1 MQEEMIIILAK
12 EGYEEAFRKLY
23 EIHREQIYRL
33 AYRYTK
39 SQHDAEDIMQETFIK
54 AFKNIKSF
62 QFKNGS
68 TFSSWLCRICINHS
82 ISFLRKQKRKSLLSF
97 SDLMNEP
104 TSERPLPE
112 GETQTIQI
120 LKFVQKAI
128 KKLTPKQQIIF
139 DLRHAQHKKIKEI
152 AEFLD
157 CSESNIKTQLFRSVA
172 KLKREL
178 GPIWREV

>member
-1 MQEEMIIILAK
+1 MIILLAK
-12 EGYEEAFRKLY
+12 EGHEEAFGQLY

-33 AYRYTK
+33 AFRYTK
-39 SQHDAEDIMQETFIK
+39 SQPDAEDIMQETFIK
-54 AFKNIKSF
+54 AFKKIKLF

-82 ISFLRKQKRKSLLSF
+82 ISFIRKQKRKSLLSF
-97 SDLMNEP
+97 SELTNEP
-104 TSERPLPE
+104 VSRKQLPE
-112 GETQTIQI
+112 GETQTNQI
-120 LKFVQKAI
+120 LKFVKNAI
-128 KKLTPKQQIIF
+128 KKLSPQQQIIF
-139 DLRHAQHKKIKEI
+139 DLRHTQHKKIKEI

-157 CSESNIKTQLFRSVA
+157 CSESNIKTQLFRSKA